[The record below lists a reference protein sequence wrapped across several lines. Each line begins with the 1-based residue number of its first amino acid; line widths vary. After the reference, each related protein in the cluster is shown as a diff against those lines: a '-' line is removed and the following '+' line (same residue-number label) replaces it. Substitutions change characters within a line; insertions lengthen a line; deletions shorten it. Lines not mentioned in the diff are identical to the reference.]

1 MFEKVAAASVGG
13 VTATYDRMDEY
24 GIVGVMK
31 SSAGVNF
38 LVGALTLFDALHRI
52 SPRDNF
58 ELQFDLD
65 GNCET
70 VEEISFSARERVEEH
85 FRKNAGFGEFS
96 YTLTIWKKLENST
109 LSIYSLDAFSSYV
122 AGESLKQLLVLVGE
136 RFADRL
142 IFECLDSMVEFGTG
156 TIQFLSPAGVA
167 AFTPAGRDRASE
179 LAVLK
184 ENSHAV
190 GIDSSIVPSDLH
202 LTTRSSYPAL
212 NQFFDLATA
221 ALSVVFLANSSVLHD
236 GDELEYKLVGYKS
249 IVGRLSI
256 AKLSASTSALYR
268 IYSWAYSAGG
278 NSDRIGL
285 ARNVISLHVECL
297 DSIGEGIGLWN
308 AIQSN
313 YQIYLKGNISAY
325 LEVKSRI
332 AELLVEASAS
342 AHTAARNLVASLKGG
357 VGVMG
362 TFLLGVVVVN
372 GVKDA
377 GFEGIFSPLYLC
389 VLALILVVSSAW
401 LWSEIGAIERA
412 LSDSQGAIEDVV
424 VAGYSKILDRSEI
437 DESLKVVAGRN
448 ARYVED
454 EVKRV
459 RLIWV
464 CLCLALVTF
473 FLVGAL
479 VVGESSSN
487 KRAAAI
493 SKPIGVSEL
502 PGAGVT
508 GCVWPNIPLILGVGH
523 SHMDGD
529 SN

>member
-1 MFEKVAAASVGG
+1 MFEKVAAASLGG

-24 GIVGVMK
+24 GVVGVMK
-31 SSAGVNF
+31 SSAGANF
-38 LVGALTLFDALHRI
+38 LIGALALFDVLHRI
-52 SPRDNF
+52 SPRDKF

-65 GNCET
+65 GNSET
-70 VEEISFSARERVEEH
+70 VAEVSSSARERVEEH
-85 FRKNAGFGEFS
+85 FRKNVGFSEMS
-96 YTLTIWKKLENST
+96 YSLNIWKKVEKST
-109 LSIYSLDAFSSYV
+109 LSIYSLDAFSYYV
-122 AGESLKQLLVLVGE
+122 AGESLKQLLGLVGE

-142 IFECLDSMVEFGTG
+142 IFECFESIAEFGTG
-156 TIQFLSPAGVA
+156 TIQFLSPAKLA
-167 AFTPAGRDRASE
+167 AFSPTIRDRVSE

-184 ENSHAV
+184 ENSYAI
-190 GIDSSIVPSDLH
+190 GIDSSLIPSDLN

-212 NQFFDLATA
+212 NEFFDLATA

-297 DSIGEGIGLWN
+297 DLIGEGAGLWN

-342 AHTAARNLVASLKGG
+342 AHTAARSLVASLKGG

-362 TFLLGVVVVN
+362 AFLLGVVVVN

-377 GFEGIFSPLYLC
+377 GFEGIFSPLYLF
-389 VLALILVVSSAW
+389 VLALIMVVFSAW
-401 LWSEIGAIERA
+401 LWSEIGATRRA
-412 LSDSQGAIEDVV
+412 LIDSQGAIEDVV
-424 VAGYSKILDRSEI
+424 VAGYSKILARSEI
-437 DESLKVVAGRN
+437 DESLKAVADRN
-448 ARYVED
+448 ARYVQD

-464 CLCLALVTF
+464 YLCVALVTF
-473 FLVGAL
+473 FSVGAL
-479 VVGESSSN
+479 VVAESS
-487 KRAAAI
+487 A
-493 SKPIGVSEL
+493 SKPAGASSKPVGMSAL
-502 PGAGVT
+502 PGVGVT
-508 GCVWPNIPLILGVGH
+508 GCVWPNVPLILGAGRTQ
-523 SHMDGD
+523 MDEDGK
-529 SN
+529 